1 MTHSSEIR
9 KQYIDFFS
17 KKGHTPV
24 PSAPVVPQADPT
36 LLFVNAGMNQFKDV
50 FLGTGGRDYTRAV
63 NSQKCIRVSGKHND
77 LEDVGRDTYHHTFF
91 EMLGNWSFGDYFK
104 QEAIVWAWELLTE
117 VWGLPKD
124 KLYATVYLDDD
135 EAARLWESETDVG
148 AGKIHR
154 YDKDNFW
161 EMGEVGP
168 CGPCSEIHIDLAP
181 GAPDHEL
188 AADRSHGINSGSD
201 RYVELW
207 NLVFINSERRPD
219 GSLVPLKES
228 HVDTGMGFERVLSVL
243 QGTNSNFETDVFRP
257 LIDRIAEISGQ
268 DYSTDETGLA
278 HRVIADH
285 ARMLTFALTDGV
297 VPSNEGRGY
306 VLRRILRRA
315 ARFGRELGV
324 KEPFIHSLVG
334 KVGDMLG
341 EAYPEIIQRSQ
352 HVTRMIKSEEEGFG
366 ATLDRGIELFEE
378 VAGKVKTSDGA
389 RIGGEDAFK
398 LYDTFGFP
406 LDLTVLMA
414 REKGLEVDQ
423 QGFADHMGR
432 RREQSRA
439 DAKFVASGDISA
451 LTAGLADDAATEFA
465 GYGELVLD
473 TNVLAADENSV
484 VLEKTP
490 FYAESGGQTADHGNI
505 EGDGWNFRV
514 DDTQSAGR
522 LVIHHGKFDLGSFT
536 DLNQGSK
543 ARAVVN
549 QERRHDTERNHTATH
564 ILHRILLATLGDS
577 ATQAGSLVAPDYLRF
592 DFHHYEKIPDEV
604 LLEIEQGV
612 NAEIRAD
619 RSVTFSEQAYDEA
632 VAGGAMALF
641 SEKYESTV
649 RVVEVEGFSR
659 ELCGGTH
666 VSATGRIGAFVII
679 QEGSVAAG
687 TRRIEALTGQR
698 AAEYLLERSHILG
711 NVERSYSIPPQ
722 ELDQRIAGMLEEQ
735 KRLAKELDQ
744 ARKESSQAGM
754 DDLLSGAEELPGGI
768 KLLVKNVAGADMDL
782 LKTIGDSFREKA
794 GTGAALL
801 AAEAEGKLLFACAVT
816 DDLATTGK
824 LKAGEVVG
832 RIARIAGGGGGG
844 KPHLA
849 TAGGKDVTKLDDALA
864 AFPEIVKGLLKT

>member
-1 MTHSSEIR
+1 MRHSSEIR
-9 KQYIDFFS
+9 KQYIDFF
-17 KKGHTPV
+17 KQKGHTAV

-104 QEAIVWAWELLTE
+104 REAIVWAWELLTE

-124 KLYATVYLDDD
+124 KLYATVYLEDD

-148 AGKIHR
+148 ANKIHR

-188 AADRSHGINSGSD
+188 AADRTRGINSGSD

-219 GSLVPLKES
+219 GSLAPLKET

-257 LIDRIAEISGQ
+257 LIDRIADVSGQ

-297 VPSNEGRGY
+297 IPSNEGRGY

-324 KEPFIHSLVG
+324 KEPFIHTLVG

-378 VAGKVKTSDGA
+378 VAGKVKTGGGKQ
-389 RIGGEDAFK
+389 IGGEDAFK

-414 REKGLEVDQ
+414 REKDLEVDQ

-451 LTAGLADDAATEFA
+451 LTAGLADEAATEFA
-465 GYGELVLD
+465 GYDCLSLETD
-473 TNVLAADENSV
+473 VLAADENSL
-484 VLEKTP
+484 VLAQTP
-490 FYAESGGQTADHGNI
+490 FYAESGGQTADKGTI
-505 EGDGWNFRV
+505 EGDGWCFRV
-514 DDTQSAGR
+514 EDTQGAGR
-522 LVIHHGKFDLGSFT
+522 LVIHRGQFE
-536 DLNQGSK
+536 QGSSAEVK
-543 ARAVVN
+543 PGARARASVDAN
-549 QERRHDTERNHTATH
+549 RRHDTERNHTATH
-564 ILHRILLATLGDS
+564 VLHRVLLATLGEG
-577 ATQAGSLVAPDYLRF
+577 ATQAGSLVSPDYLRF
-592 DFHHYEKIPDEV
+592 DFQHYEKIPAEV

-612 NAEIRAD
+612 NAEIREN
-619 RSVTFSEQAYDEA
+619 RPVSFSEQPYDEA

-666 VSATGRIGAFVII
+666 VSATGRIGSFVIT

-687 TRRIEALTGQR
+687 TRRIEALTGRR
-698 AAEYLLERSHILG
+698 AAEYLLERSHILSRI
-711 NVERSYSIPPQ
+711 ERSYSIPPP
-722 ELDQRIAGMLEEQ
+722 ELDQRIGGMLEEQ
-735 KRLAKELDQ
+735 KRLSKEIEQ
-744 ARKESSQAGM
+744 ARKASSQAGM
-754 DDLLSGAEELPGGI
+754 DDLLAGAEELPGGVR
-768 KLLVKNVAGADMDL
+768 LLVRKVEGADMDL
-782 LKTIGDSFREKA
+782 LKTMGDSFREKA
-794 GTGAALL
+794 GTGAALF
-801 AAEAEGKLLFACAVT
+801 AAEAEGKLLFVCAVT
-816 DDLATTGK
+816 DDLATTGR

-849 TAGGKDVTKLDDALA
+849 TAGGKDVSKLKQALA
-864 AFPEIVKGLLKT
+864 AIHDVVKELVKS

>member
-1 MTHSSEIR
+1 MRHSSEIR
-9 KQYIDFFS
+9 KQYIDFFRQ
-17 KKGHTPV
+17 KGHTAV

-63 NSQKCIRVSGKHND
+63 NSQKCIWVSGKHND

-104 QEAIVWAWELLTE
+104 REAIAWAWELLTE

-124 KLYATVYLDDD
+124 KLYATVYLEDD

-181 GAPDHEL
+181 GEPDHEL
-188 AADRSHGINSGSD
+188 AADRSRGINSGSD

-219 GSLVPLKES
+219 GSLVPLKEK

-268 DYSTDETGLA
+268 EYTTGEAGLA

-341 EAYPEIIQRSQ
+341 DAYPEIIQRSQ

-378 VAGKVKTSDGA
+378 VAGKVKTSGGA
-389 RIGGEDAFK
+389 QIGGQDAFK

-414 REKGLEVDQ
+414 REKDLEVDQ
-423 QGFADHMGR
+423 EGFADHMGR

-451 LTAGLADDAATEFA
+451 LTAGLADNAATEFT
-465 GYGELVLD
+465 GYGEL
-473 TNVLAADENSV
+473 TMETSVLAADENSV
-484 VLEKTP
+484 VLAETP
-490 FYAESGGQTADHGNI
+490 FYAESGGQSADRGII
-505 EGDGWNFRV
+505 EGEGWRFRV
-514 DDTQSAGR
+514 DNTQGAGR
-522 LVIHHGKFDLGSFT
+522 LVIHHGEFEQGTFS
-536 DLNQGSK
+536 DLNQGAK
-543 ARAVVN
+543 ARAVVDE
-549 QERRHDTERNHTATH
+549 ERRHDTERNHTATH

-592 DFHHYEKIPDEV
+592 DFHHYEKIPAEV
-604 LLEIEQGV
+604 LLEIELGV
-612 NAEIRAD
+612 NAEIRTD
-619 RSVTFSEQAYDEA
+619 RPVTVSEQPYDEA

-666 VSATGRIGAFVII
+666 VRATGRIGAFVIT

-687 TRRIEALTGQR
+687 TRRIEALTGRR
-698 AAEYLLERSHILG
+698 ATEHLLERSHILG
-711 NVERSYSIPPQ
+711 RVERNYSIQPS

-735 KRLAKELDQ
+735 KKLAKELDS

-754 DDLLSGAEELPGGI
+754 DDLLAGAEELSAGI
-768 KLLVKNVAGADMDL
+768 KLLVRKVEGADMDL
-782 LKTIGDSFREKA
+782 LKTMGDSFREKA
-794 GTGAALL
+794 GTGTALF

-816 DDLATTGK
+816 DDLATTGR

-849 TAGGKDVTKLDDALA
+849 TAGGKDVTKLDDTLA
-864 AFPEIVKGLLKT
+864 AFPAVVKELLKT

>member
-1 MTHSSEIR
+1 MKHSSEIR
-9 KQYIDFFS
+9 KEFIDFFRQ
-17 KKGHTPV
+17 KGHTAV

-50 FLGTGGRDYTRAV
+50 FLGTGSRDYTRAV

-104 QEAIVWAWELLTE
+104 REAIVWAWELLTE
-117 VWGLPKD
+117 LWGLPKD
-124 KLYATVYLDDD
+124 KLYATVYVDDD
-135 EAARLWESETDVG
+135 EAARLWEAETDVG
-148 AGKIHR
+148 ANKIYR

-188 AADRSHGINSGSD
+188 AADRLGGINSGSD

-207 NLVFINSERRPD
+207 NLVFIDSERRPD
-219 GSLVPLKES
+219 GSLAPLKEN
-228 HVDTGMGFERVLSVL
+228 HIDTGMGFERVLSVL
-243 QGTNSNFETDVFRP
+243 QGSNSNFETDVFRP
-257 LIDRIAEISGQ
+257 LIDRIAEVSGQ
-268 DYSTDETGLA
+268 DYKSGEAGLP

-285 ARMLTFALTDGV
+285 TRMLTFALTDGV
-297 VPSNEGRGY
+297 VPANEGRGY

-324 KEPFIHSLVG
+324 REPFIHSLVG

-352 HVTRMIKSEEEGFG
+352 HVARMIKAEEEGFG

-378 VAGKVKTSDGA
+378 VAARVKTSGA
-389 RIGGEDAFK
+389 RTISGEDAFK

-414 REKGLEVDQ
+414 REKSLAVDQ
-423 QGFADHMGR
+423 DGFGEQMNR

-439 DAKFVASGDISA
+439 DAKFVAGEDISA
-451 LTAGLADDAATEFA
+451 LTAEVDGDTATEFT
-465 GYGELVLD
+465 GYTCLSLD
-473 TNVLAADENSV
+473 TEVLAADEHSV
-484 VLEKTP
+484 VLAATP
-490 FYAESGGQTADHGNI
+490 FYAESGGQVADHGTI
-505 EGDGWNFRV
+505 EGESWRFRV
-514 DDTQSAGR
+514 EDVRRAGR
-522 LVIHHGKFDLGSFT
+522 LIIHRGQFEHGSFA
-536 DLNQGSK
+536 DVSQGAK
-543 ARAVVN
+543 ARAAVDE
-549 QERRHDTERNHTATH
+549 QRRHDTERNHTATH
-564 ILHRILLATLGDS
+564 ILHRVLLATLGES

-619 RSVTFSEQAYDEA
+619 RRVRSSEQSYDEA
-632 VAGGAMALF
+632 VAGGALALF
-641 SEKYESTV
+641 SEKYGSTV
-649 RVVEVEGFSR
+649 RVVEVEDFSR
-659 ELCGGTH
+659 ELCGGAH
-666 VSATGRIGAFVII
+666 VSATGRLGVFVII

-687 TRRIEALTGQR
+687 TRRIEALTGAR

-711 NVERSYSIPPQ
+711 RVERNYSISPA
-722 ELDQRIAGMLEEQ
+722 ELDKRIAGMLEEQ
-735 KRLAKELDQ
+735 KKIARELAQ
-744 ARKESSQAGM
+744 ARKSSSQAGM
-754 DDLLSGAEELPGGI
+754 DDLLAGAVELAGGVR
-768 KLLVKNVAGADMDL
+768 LVARKVEGADMDL
-782 LKTIGDSFREKA
+782 LKTMGDSFREKA
-794 GTGAALL
+794 GTGAALF
-801 AAEAEGKLLFACAVT
+801 AAEADGKLLFACAVT
-816 DDLATTGK
+816 DDLATTGR

-844 KPHLA
+844 RPHLA
-849 TAGGKDVTKLDDALA
+849 TAGGKDVSKLEEALA
-864 AFPEIVKGLLKT
+864 AFTEIVEELMKA